1 MRSGMTHVPSTEI
14 EEDEIICNC
23 FQITESNIRFHIVK
37 NAATEVKDVTLACQA
52 GGNCGSCHILIQLF
66 IDQNNYKKKLA
77 HTPEPEEAHLKNNK
91 KSFWK
96 KLLSKS

>member
-1 MRSGMTHVPSTEI
+1 MRLGMTHVPSTEI

-23 FQITESNIRFHIVK
+23 FQITESNIRSHIVK

-66 IDQNNYKKKLA
+66 IDQNNHKNARGESL
-77 HTPEPEEAHLKNNK
+77 HL
-91 KSFWK
+91 
-96 KLLSKS
+96 

>member
-1 MRSGMTHVPSTEI
+1 MRSGMTHVPTEI

-23 FQITESNIRFHIVK
+23 FQITESTIRSHIAK
-37 NAATEVKDVTLACQA
+37 NDATEVKDVTLACQA

-66 IDQNNYKKKLA
+66 IDQNNHKNKLEQT
-77 HTPEPEEAHLKNNK
+77 HEPEKAHLKNNK
-91 KSFWK
+91 KGFWK